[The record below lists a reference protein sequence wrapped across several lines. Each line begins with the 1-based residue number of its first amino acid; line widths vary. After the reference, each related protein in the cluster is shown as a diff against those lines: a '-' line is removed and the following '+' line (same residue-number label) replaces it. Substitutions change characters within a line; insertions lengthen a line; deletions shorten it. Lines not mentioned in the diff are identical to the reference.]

1 MEGVM
6 KRTFIFGNIHTLD
19 PLHPTAEAIG
29 IQNGKIFYCGNR
41 SAADLGPKDRI
52 LDFHEQTILPG
63 FIDTHV
69 HVIPS
74 GIFMNSANLSGADN
88 IAEVLSCIRKHAEE
102 TPKKGWVLAAF
113 FQDKLIEEKRFPTRQ
128 ELDAVSS
135 EKPILICH
143 NDLHPIALNSKAL
156 ALLNVDPKKDGVR
169 TDEAGRLT
177 GIIED
182 PACVDMLGDI
192 LAKLGIANIYDG
204 IVRVDDYAVS
214 HGVTTVFGKD
224 VLDILTLIG
233 ITKDLL
239 KAEYV
244 PMWYSNGCKD
254 LESIRKIAKNKR
266 LAGRVCVCAF
276 ADGAFDGHSAATAEP
291 YTDRPDTCGILNYT
305 DDEMYAFT
313 AEAVKLGLQ
322 VSFHAIGDAAIDQ
335 VLRVYERVLND
346 YPKEDHRLR
355 IEHFEEPTK
364 EAIEKAGRLHVA
376 LGMQPLLIEVCERM
390 DFSGYAPF
398 IGDRVRRC
406 SPYRSILDAGI
417 LVGGGT
423 DYTVTPME
431 VLHGAQVL
439 MTHPVESERISLQ
452 ECLEMNTVNAA
463 KLGFL
468 ENQKGCLK
476 PGMDADFIVT
486 DRDPYQVTT
495 EELSDI
501 RIMKTFRSG
510 RKVYDR
516 DAFLPTRKRSLAVVL
531 MNVALKKV
539 GSLFRIRN

>member
-6 KRTFIFGNIHTLD
+6 KRTFIFGNIHTMG

-41 SAADLGPKDRI
+41 SAADPGPKDRI

-204 IVRVDDYAVS
+204 IVRVDDYAGHMAS
-214 HGVTTVFGKD
+214 RPFSEKTS
-224 VLDILTLIG
+224 LT
-233 ITKDLL
+233 
-239 KAEYV
+239 
-244 PMWYSNGCKD
+244 
-254 LESIRKIAKNKR
+254 
-266 LAGRVCVCAF
+266 F
-276 ADGAFDGHSAATAEP
+276 
-291 YTDRPDTCGILNYT
+291 
-305 DDEMYAFT
+305 
-313 AEAVKLGLQ
+313 
-322 VSFHAIGDAAIDQ
+322 
-335 VLRVYERVLND
+335 
-346 YPKEDHRLR
+346 
-355 IEHFEEPTK
+355 
-364 EAIEKAGRLHVA
+364 
-376 LGMQPLLIEVCERM
+376 
-390 DFSGYAPF
+390 
-398 IGDRVRRC
+398 
-406 SPYRSILDAGI
+406 
-417 LVGGGT
+417 
-423 DYTVTPME
+423 
-431 VLHGAQVL
+431 
-439 MTHPVESERISLQ
+439 
-452 ECLEMNTVNAA
+452 
-463 KLGFL
+463 
-468 ENQKGCLK
+468 
-476 PGMDADFIVT
+476 
-486 DRDPYQVTT
+486 
-495 EELSDI
+495 
-501 RIMKTFRSG
+501 
-510 RKVYDR
+510 
-516 DAFLPTRKRSLAVVL
+516 
-531 MNVALKKV
+531 
-539 GSLFRIRN
+539 